1 MGLREED
8 PEQERHMEMIGN
20 SLRIAAGATLL
31 SATIYLI
38 LAIPGFVSDRDS
50 TVPIHDLQE
59 TRR

>member
-8 PEQERHMEMIGN
+8 PEQERHMEMIGK
-20 SLRIAAGATLL
+20 SLRIAAGAALL
-31 SATIYLI
+31 SAAIYLI

-50 TVPIHDLQE
+50 TVPIHDIQE

>member
-1 MGLREED
+1 
-8 PEQERHMEMIGN
+8 MEMIGK

-59 TRR
+59 ARR